1 MAKARRATI
10 STALPRLRASTTC
23 GSRLAPSARIPA
35 RACNFD
41 REAKGLG
48 PNRSSRGAPW
58 LDGAISAQGA
68 CMRKKI
74 VSALALATATGFA
87 HPASAGDGDESQGE
101 KAKADAR
108 SYLAPAALI
117 AAGVAAA
124 AMLAGRSGGGAPNG
138 NTAGGSASSAGN
150 PGPRSLSYAS
160 AADFDTAEYNAQT
173 GLAWVKADSLYYNGH
188 YRWFTS
194 DAPSPAAGTGIG
206 VKIAVADTGINPRE
220 AATGSAIA
228 IDVAASYDYIAN
240 RSGAGADDFG
250 HGTHVAGIIAAP
262 KNGAGMHGLAY
273 NATLVNFRVGNA
285 TGAITASDAQLGDMI
300 GRAANAGAMII
311 NNSWALSASPIT
323 SYTTQDLLSS
333 MPRMIDASRAY
344 VAAGGVVVFATG
356 NDASAQPAMQAG
368 LPYRVSGI
376 EPGWLAVVALDN
388 TGRIASYSNRCGV
401 AATWCLAAPGGSA
414 DIGIVSMSNNGGYAA
429 MYGTSMAAP
438 HASAALAA
446 LKSMFVNLSYLQIRD
461 RLLYTANRSGSYAD
475 ADTYGQG
482 LIDLDAA
489 SSPVGGIS
497 LPTGASA
504 NGATAPLSGSA
515 IVMQAGAAQALR
527 LQPYVLVV
535 DNYQRALFWVPARTF
550 VQETTPQLLERQ
562 WASLRSGPLASRV
575 ETLGRGLRVSYS
587 AGLNN
592 ALSLDLGSYRLGF
605 SQGAGGEALL
615 GTQLELASLPRLAAP
630 GVESVA
636 LGYAR
641 NVGAIRFG
649 FVGTL
654 PTSSATEAR
663 TLESSSLG
671 SRSAFAAV
679 AQLADGSTTY
689 GLTFAVAEHFERPI
703 GLAASGAFD
712 LGQSSAVSSG
722 AFVRHALRATLLEGS
737 LEVAQHR
744 SDGNGMLSAPQFAV
758 RSASVGASTALG
770 ARTTFSAS
778 FKRESAAGQAAQL
791 QLPSTISA
799 SGDIGRVAYALPYDD
814 LVGRTALTL
823 RLDHEFNRHVAL
835 RAGFTHERYGFAT
848 SVTGVAAVLEIAN

>member
-1 MAKARRATI
+1 
-10 STALPRLRASTTC
+10 
-23 GSRLAPSARIPA
+23 
-35 RACNFD
+35 
-41 REAKGLG
+41 
-48 PNRSSRGAPW
+48 
-58 LDGAISAQGA
+58 
-68 CMRKKI
+68 MRKKM
-74 VSALALATATGFA
+74 VSALALAMATGFA
-87 HPASAGDGDESQGE
+87 HPASAGDADESPGE
-101 KAKADAR
+101 KAKPDAGR
-108 SYLAPAALI
+108 YLAPAALI

-124 AMLAGRSGGGAPNG
+124 AMLAGRSGSAGQSG
-138 NTAGGSASSAGN
+138 NSAGGSASSADT
-150 PGPRSLSYAS
+150 PGSRTLTYTS
-160 AADFDTAEYNAQT
+160 AADFDTAEYNAQA
-173 GLAWVKADSLYYNGH
+173 GLAWVKADRLYYNGH
-188 YRWFTS
+188 YRWFTG
-194 DAPSPAAGTGIG
+194 DAPSPAAGSGIG

-240 RSGAGADDFG
+240 RPGAGADDFG

-273 NATLVNFRVGNA
+273 NATLVNFKVGNA

-311 NNSWALSASPIT
+311 NNSWALAASPIT

-344 VAAGGVVVFATG
+344 VAAGGVVVFAAG

-461 RLLYTANRSGSYAD
+461 RLLYTANRSGTYAD
-475 ADTYGQG
+475 AGTYGQG

-497 LPTGASA
+497 LPTGASV

-535 DNYQRALFWVPARTF
+535 DNYQRAPFWVPARTF

-562 WASLRSGPLASRV
+562 WASLRSGPLGSRV
-575 ETLGRGLRVSYS
+575 ETLGRGLRLSYS

-592 ALSLDLGSYRLGF
+592 RGADARVFEPGQPQRLRCRGAARRRQHHLRAHLRRGRALRAPDRPYCERRLRPRPEFRRLERRLCPPRASRNGAGRLARGRPASQRWQRHAERTAVCGPLCERRRSHGARREDLGLGRPQAGLGRRASGATAATLQHLGERRYRPRGVRAPVRR
-605 SQGAGGEALL
+605 SRRPHGAHA
-615 GTQLELASLPRLAAP
+615 ASRPRI
-630 GVESVA
+630 EQ
-636 LGYAR
+636 AR
-641 NVGAIRFG
+641 RTARR
-649 FVGTL
+649 L
-654 PTSSATEAR
+654 HAR
-663 TLESSSLG
+663 TLW
-671 SRSAFAAV
+671 
-679 AQLADGSTTY
+679 
-689 GLTFAVAEHFERPI
+689 
-703 GLAASGAFD
+703 
-712 LGQSSAVSSG
+712 
-722 AFVRHALRATLLEGS
+722 LR
-737 LEVAQHR
+737 
-744 SDGNGMLSAPQFAV
+744 
-758 RSASVGASTALG
+758 
-770 ARTTFSAS
+770 
-778 FKRESAAGQAAQL
+778 
-791 QLPSTISA
+791 
-799 SGDIGRVAYALPYDD
+799 
-814 LVGRTALTL
+814 
-823 RLDHEFNRHVAL
+823 
-835 RAGFTHERYGFAT
+835 HERHRRG
-848 SVTGVAAVLEIAN
+848 GVARNNQLGVHGVG